1 MSLMIVCDVME
12 STTTQFLN
20 PHRGWRV
27 TLEMYVD
34 RDGGVAVVPL
44 WSFCLSS
51 ILL

>member
-1 MSLMIVCDVME
+1 MLKFVCDEME

-34 RDGGVAVVPL
+34 HVIGAAVVPL
-44 WSFCLSS
+44 VCRQSS
-51 ILL
+51 CN